1 LVELNLP
8 LSLILSVP
16 VIFTHPCTRSYHYHY
31 HAQHRFVVSTVF
43 VPVSD
48 LIELRWRRM
57 SGREDLKGEE
67 TDCCS
72 ISVIFINLMKGRGRE
87 SELAAGKSDGLFWER
102 REIIRL

>member
-1 LVELNLP
+1 
-8 LSLILSVP
+8 
-16 VIFTHPCTRSYHYHY
+16 
-31 HAQHRFVVSTVF
+31 VF

-72 ISVIFINLMKGRGRE
+72 ISVIFINLMKGRERE
-87 SELAAGKSDGLFWER
+87 RQSELAAGKSDGLFWER